1 MLVVPH
7 QHAPG
12 RGAAAP
18 TSANRWPRPV
28 GPRRP
33 ARATPATRLLLAVAL
48 AACAGDGASTATG
61 PGETT
66 GPTPPRRDFPA
77 IRAALTVD
85 PDALPVYANP
95 AWPVHYDA
103 AVRAREPLSGNP
115 VTDAGAMMGRALF
128 FDARLS
134 INGTVSCASCHA
146 QSIGFTD
153 SARFS
158 VGFDGVRRTALHSM
172 RLANLRLQPEP
183 GFFWDRRAASLE
195 AQVLQ
200 PIADDREMGFTEA
213 VGGVDSLVRRLR
225 AVPLYPELAT
235 LAFGDGEVTVDRVR
249 RALAQYVRSLVS
261 TGSRWDVGYAQVFA
275 PQAPDRGVNVPVPGL
290 TAEENRGRQLFM
302 QPPPAGGA
310 GCAGCHAPPTFLLA
324 PGVRGNGLDAGEARV
339 FKSPSLKNVAVRGP
353 YMHDGRHATLEDVV
367 RFYAREVRDGP
378 ALDPRLRAPGGGPLR
393 LALSPA
399 DERAL
404 VAFLRTLTDEA
415 MLADPK
421 FATPFR

>member
-1 MLVVPH
+1 MLVVPL

-12 RGAAAP
+12 RGV
-18 TSANRWPRPV
+18 SARSWPRHA
-28 GPRRP
+28 GPRLP
-33 ARATPATRLLLAVAL
+33 ARATPTAQLLLTVAL
-48 AACAGDGASTATG
+48 AACGGDGAPTATG
-61 PGETT
+61 PGDST
-66 GPTPPRRDFPA
+66 GATPPRRDFPA

-85 PDALPVYANP
+85 PDALPAYASP

-103 AVRAREPLSGNP
+103 AVRAREPFTTNP
-115 VTDAGAMMGRALF
+115 VSDAGATMGRALF

-134 INGTVSCASCHA
+134 INRTVSCASCHA
-146 QSIGFTD
+146 QALGFTD

-195 AQVLQ
+195 AQVIQ
-200 PIADDREMGFTEA
+200 PILDDREMGFTEA
-213 VGGVDSLVRRLR
+213 VGGVDSLMRRLR
-225 AVPLYPELAT
+225 TVPLYPELAT
-235 LAFGDGEVTVDRVR
+235 LAFGDADVTVDRMR

-261 TGSRWDVGYAQVFA
+261 TGSRWDAGYAQVFA

-324 PGVRGNGLDAGEARV
+324 PGVRGNGLDAGETRV
-339 FKSPSLKNVAVRGP
+339 FKSPSLQNVAVRGP
-353 YMHDGRHATLEDVV
+353 YMHDGRHATLEEVI
-367 RFYAREVRDGP
+367 RCYAREVRDGP
-378 ALDPRLRAPGGGPLR
+378 ALDQRLRAAGGGPLR
-393 LALSPA
+393 LTLSPA

-404 VAFLRTLTDEA
+404 VAFLRTLTDA
-415 MLADPK
+415 TMLADPK